1 MKKLSESGTCS
12 NLQQSLYSQSNCK
25 IAMNHEWISGRLC
38 ETITWSQATSIFY
51 LLDSSCLATCLK
63 YLEALSNSISMP
75 GNTRNAL
82 ASALFAVLPK
92 WQPIIKPWTDAGGK
106 LSIYPKVPTFMLDVV
121 SESCLLLN
129 IINCV
134 IVNNWKFSYKT
145 PHARW
150 MCSLILQR
158 HRLTITY
165 AAVPFLLP

>member
-1 MKKLSESGTCS
+1 MCFLVYLNDTNHSMMIKNPRFCEKIIRIRNLL

-63 YLEALSNSISMP
+63 YLEALTNSISMP

-129 IINCV
+129 MSADRY
-134 IVNNWKFSYKT
+134 FARKT
-145 PHARW
+145 
-150 MCSLILQR
+150 SLSIS
-158 HRLTITY
+158 
-165 AAVPFLLP
+165 